1 MSIRYVIF
9 IVVIGLMV
17 SCKKEVGIA
26 GPAGPAGMN
35 GHNAN
40 LIDTGT
46 LYGNLTVFNE
56 FGWPMTD
63 SSGVAVSLD
72 LGTDKRTVASDAS
85 GNYYFHGLPS
95 GTYNL
100 TYAKAGFGT
109 MKMFGLAHSPGSSLN
124 TLVNEVYILQNP
136 VRTAI
141 DSVTMIEGYSYVI
154 LTIYLDT
161 SSLTYVQSQHNFA
174 VLIGTKA
181 DLSPASVYF
190 SGISEF
196 VSPDGH
202 GAYSVVISRSDLG
215 GINHQGGTYYIRVG
229 TYTRIVRAFAN
240 PYSFFDTGPGGYYI
254 DPADGKYVFPNLKL
268 SPGTITIQ

>member
-1 MSIRYVIF
+1 MLSRYFLF
-9 IVVIGLMV
+9 IILIGLV
-17 SCKKEVGIA
+17 ASCKKEVSVA
-26 GPAGPAGMN
+26 GPAGITGMN
-35 GHNAN
+35 GRDGS
-40 LIDTGT
+40 LLDTGT
-46 LYGNLTVFNE
+46 LYGNLTVYSE
-56 FGWPMTD
+56 FGWPMAD
-63 SSGVAVSLD
+63 SSGVAVSLA
-72 LGTDKRTVASDAS
+72 LGTDKRTVASDAL

-100 TYAKAGFGT
+100 TYAKPGFGT

-124 TLVNEVYILQNP
+124 TLVNEVYLLQNP
-136 VRTAI
+136 VRTAV
-141 DSVTMIEGYSYVI
+141 DSVTMTEGYSYVI

-161 SSLTYVQSQHNFA
+161 SSLSYVQSQHNFA

-229 TYTRIVRAFAN
+229 TYNRIVRAFAN
-240 PYSFFDTGPGGYYI
+240 PDSYFDTGLGGYYI
-254 DPADGKYVFPNLKL
+254 DPADGKYVYPNLKL